1 MLKLKKYGKKI
12 LLTILVILLCISS
25 AISIMLLGKAKN
37 NGVVFASEPEQQK
50 AVIYKT
56 TGLTA
61 SNTES
66 LSTEVALSKGG
77 AELEDGG
84 VVYEGEYIKYN
95 FRLTN
100 KTQTNID
107 NVKIVASIPDGVKYG
122 ELNSNFEEFRQPYF
136 YSFNEELTEKTIDV
150 GTIEA
155 GQSKEFFYEVKAKDL
170 AEGETEKAIVANI
183 SSYIGEEIAQ
193 SYQLRNVINP
203 ADTQLFLGSFTE
215 YGGKHYGLN
224 IKSDTKEET
233 EVKIH
238 FPKGFRLNF
247 VTYTK
252 DEFTELDRIE
262 TGNGNGELVWYG
274 LNGEEYTIE
283 DFKAMLSPEDLE
295 LYEKIEAMG
304 GDANEAFD
312 VENQLKLLN
321 KLNEWEVFELS
332 EDNVLTVKLKTN
344 HTYYFEGDLDETKSE
359 RKSQEITDN
368 VITYAETVENGYMSN
383 ENRME
388 VQYQD
393 VEVSMTSSN
402 AGQKIKYEEEIDYEI
417 TIKNIGK
424 TNAEKDLEIPSY
436 IYVNVLDFMPEE
448 INPISITYNNWELVK
463 NEDLGVEQKFYLE
476 ETEENVKNIFGKRT
490 DEEGNVLAN
499 IDVPLTIPSGET
511 AIIKVKAKAGF
522 VYKETTVENMVIVKS
537 DDMTQDRTSNKIS
550 HTILPYNYENS
561 SVPDV
566 PDNPDIPDIPDIPD
580 VPDVPDNPDEPN
592 RPDVP
597 NIPDR
602 PNNDDRE
609 QAKKE
614 FCDLKIDKYVSK
626 VTVKTASGVKEYKY
640 NNENLAKV
648 EVKAKEINGAVVTV
662 DYKIVVT
669 NEGNVAGTVG
679 EISDKLPK
687 GFVISEE
694 SNKSWPRNS
703 KGEFVNKSKSNLRIE
718 PGESTTLTISAIKQM
733 TSDTVG
739 TYINEATIKSA
750 SSIAGLQDANSQND
764 ISKAE
769 VIISISTGIY
779 VYIAIIVTI
788 LTVLVSIFVYLV
800 KKGKLKIGKFTKTT
814 VLMLL
819 FVTILMGQIP
829 SECFDAGEKHVHM
842 TPLTEH
848 SWSSKIGVA
857 ECLNGGIIS
866 SERRLDT

>member
-321 KLNEWEVFELS
+321 KLNEWEE
-332 EDNVLTVKLKTN
+332 
-344 HTYYFEGDLDETKSE
+344 
-359 RKSQEITDN
+359 
-368 VITYAETVENGYMSN
+368 
-383 ENRME
+383 
-388 VQYQD
+388 
-393 VEVSMTSSN
+393 
-402 AGQKIKYEEEIDYEI
+402 
-417 TIKNIGK
+417 
-424 TNAEKDLEIPSY
+424 
-436 IYVNVLDFMPEE
+436 
-448 INPISITYNNWELVK
+448 
-463 NEDLGVEQKFYLE
+463 
-476 ETEENVKNIFGKRT
+476 
-490 DEEGNVLAN
+490 
-499 IDVPLTIPSGET
+499 
-511 AIIKVKAKAGF
+511 
-522 VYKETTVENMVIVKS
+522 
-537 DDMTQDRTSNKIS
+537 KIS
-550 HTILPYNYENS
+550 
-561 SVPDV
+561 
-566 PDNPDIPDIPDIPD
+566 
-580 VPDVPDNPDEPN
+580 
-592 RPDVP
+592 R
-597 NIPDR
+597 
-602 PNNDDRE
+602 
-609 QAKKE
+609 
-614 FCDLKIDKYVSK
+614 
-626 VTVKTASGVKEYKY
+626 
-640 NNENLAKV
+640 
-648 EVKAKEINGAVVTV
+648 
-662 DYKIVVT
+662 
-669 NEGNVAGTVG
+669 
-679 EISDKLPK
+679 
-687 GFVISEE
+687 
-694 SNKSWPRNS
+694 
-703 KGEFVNKSKSNLRIE
+703 
-718 PGESTTLTISAIKQM
+718 
-733 TSDTVG
+733 
-739 TYINEATIKSA
+739 IKS
-750 SSIAGLQDANSQND
+750 
-764 ISKAE
+764 
-769 VIISISTGIY
+769 
-779 VYIAIIVTI
+779 
-788 LTVLVSIFVYLV
+788 F
-800 KKGKLKIGKFTKTT
+800 
-814 VLMLL
+814 
-819 FVTILMGQIP
+819 
-829 SECFDAGEKHVHM
+829 C
-842 TPLTEH
+842 
-848 SWSSKIGVA
+848 
-857 ECLNGGIIS
+857 
-866 SERRLDT
+866 